1 MLLGV
6 LVVIVVMSASGER
19 KTSHIVV
26 KRRRREGMNRRLWQ
40 PHVPFIMMVSR
51 RPRAL
56 VHRSVAWIRKVH
68 DERWTPW
75 HCL

>member
-1 MLLGV
+1 
-6 LVVIVVMSASGER
+6 
-19 KTSHIVV
+19 
-26 KRRRREGMNRRLWQ
+26 
-40 PHVPFIMMVSR
+40 VPFIMMVSR